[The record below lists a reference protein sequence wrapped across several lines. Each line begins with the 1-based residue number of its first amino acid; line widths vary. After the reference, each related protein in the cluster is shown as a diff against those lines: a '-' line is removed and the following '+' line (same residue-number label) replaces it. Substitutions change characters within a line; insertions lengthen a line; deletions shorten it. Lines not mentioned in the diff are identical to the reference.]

1 MPMGTKSRRT
11 ANQWLQATAKA
22 APEPHDRRGNSFS
35 KALKFKKMQN
45 STDIREI
52 RASLVEAGGRM
63 SQEFGLGRIV
73 GQVLISLYLTDGEVS
88 LDELEQELGLSK
100 AAVSTAARQLE
111 SLGFVRRAWKQ
122 GDRKSY
128 YRTVDNIG
136 EALRQGLLAMVRRKV
151 EAAGVELDGA
161 LEALQAQGG
170 EGPDKKNSFLYS
182 RVLRAKTLRDRASQ
196 ILDNPLLKILGI

>member
-1 MPMGTKSRRT
+1 
-11 ANQWLQATAKA
+11 
-22 APEPHDRRGNSFS
+22 
-35 KALKFKKMQN
+35 MQN

-73 GQVLISLYLTDGEVS
+73 GQALISLYLTDGDVS

-136 EALRQGLLAMVRRKV
+136 EALRQGLLAMVRRKI

-161 LEALQAQGG
+161 LEGLRAQGG
-170 EGPDKKNSFLYS
+170 LEGPGKENSFLYS